1 MIVVGRIGI
10 IFGLLVQV
18 FALFSCFSHRRE
30 QLSFDYSR
38 FNTQARV
45 NSSELGPGD
54 IIHINVYKEKELSGK
69 YMIDSDGT
77 IVFPF
82 IGQIKISGM
91 TPNQA
96 AEKIASLLRGKYLKD
111 PQVTIY
117 VDQYNSKK
125 VYVLGEVNKPG
136 TFRYEDNMNI
146 IQAITLAGGFS
157 RYAAKNRTS
166 VIRKIDGK
174 EEKIIVPVEDIAEGK
189 RPNFKLLPD
198 DIIYV
203 PESIF

>member
-1 MIVVGRIGI
+1 MIP
-10 IFGLLVQV
+10 LLVMITS
-18 FALFSCFSHRRE
+18 LLTSCFSHRVE
-30 QLSFDYSR
+30 KVEFDYSR
-38 FNTQARV
+38 FNIEAKV
-45 NSSELGPGD
+45 SSSELGSGD
-54 IIHINVYKEKELSGK
+54 IIHINVYREKELSGK

-82 IGQIKISGM
+82 IGQIKIAGL

-96 AEKIASLLRGKYLKD
+96 AEKIAGMLKGKYLKD
-111 PQVTIY
+111 PQITIY

-125 VYVLGEVNKPG
+125 IYVLGEVNKPG

-174 EEKIIVPVEDIAEGK
+174 EEKIIIPVEDIAEGK